1 MNSKTIKITIK
12 IIILMII
19 LILSKETN
27 VLARFTGGD
36 DLGRNGKVLYYT
48 SGEEYN
54 EVMYYDSEEL
64 MYAYSKLTHIG
75 ETMWGTTSLLGHLY
89 CIQNR
94 ADLPNDEKIY
104 YHGYTVEINGD
115 QLTYSELRGNDWYAL
130 EDRVYDLQNAKFSYI
145 LHKGSDYGYWSEP
158 GVTSSTQYA
167 VWKSFNGWASVLNK
181 DVEIK
186 GENVNLWNLQDD
198 GNGNVTI
205 DDIDHEGKNVDDIID
220 AGDKLIE
227 AAEEKYM
234 KRINYVRN
242 GVTDSTDKTKIT
254 TREIGDNIIVG
265 PFKYTFDKM
274 DGISF
279 KLAVMQKSDYGE
291 SYNTYDKVCNS
302 KGDVKSVSEI
312 ASNEEFYLKLDKS
325 FLEKNNQIK
334 KIMTI
339 LETNTYVMN
348 LQLLVSD
355 SRQNLLFAN
364 NVGDGY
370 MQRQNEF
377 EYNIDISGN
386 LKIVKKDKETGD
398 KLIGAQFKIEGSNI
412 DEMIVTID
420 DADGKIVTGLPIGNY
435 IITEIKAPYGYNVN
449 LQPDRVKTITVT
461 AGTTVEVDYENYG
474 SMNLQ
479 GQKIDSDT
487 KSSTSPVIQN
497 GVEFKIYYKG
507 NDNLIHYIKSYSGAS
522 DRLAT
527 IEFTQNA
534 DEALSFYTGGKV
546 GDGTVEYEKV
556 EDGMTI
562 KLYNIPPHN
571 YCFKEVGLSD
581 ELSNYY
587 EIKSDDDM
595 LKDIRRCEDNL
606 ITIGNKQKFMQLSGY
621 VWEDKIN
628 PNKNSTR
635 DDEYTKDPDKLV
647 PGVTVRL
654 RDSNNNNSI
663 IQETTTNQNGEYNFK
678 KVEIDKLGNYYIEF
692 EYNGLKY
699 ESVGVNLNKSNG
711 SKAVENSTTRS
722 SFNKSYSTITAG
734 QENNGQSTIG
744 YSLDEN
750 GNISNT
756 LKYKSGKYES
766 TLVHNTG
773 YTVSSAKDSVTA
785 QNGSKGV
792 SMTATTKDAKY
803 GFTWKAGEIELKNI
817 NLGIYER
824 AQTDLAIVTDID
836 KIDLGING
844 YTHTYGAGQRSS
856 YANEGVPSD
865 TRAESEMLLDGFSI
879 AAKTRTGKYKD
890 MTYDRSIYD
899 SYIAY
904 TKNDESNS
912 NRLRMYITYKIGVK
926 NESTIAYVT
935 PKRLLNYADPQLTF
949 VSSYIMEGNEKKDL
963 KWSENT
969 DKNNS
974 SRKVWE
980 SGDISTYIGPGY
992 IKYIYLTYELNTSA
1006 ISGLAN
1012 LKPNGGSARVVGN
1025 TTEIKTYSSY
1035 DSNKNAYAAI
1045 DKDSAPGNLKF
1056 GEYLTYEDDTDS
1068 APDLKITR
1076 GENPTINGT
1085 VFEDSTKVSDD
1096 KMGRL
1101 GDGVYE
1107 SKNNTVSG
1115 VQTVLTKYND
1125 QNSTPIKLYTL
1136 DNNGNVVT
1144 NDASQNTSNAGKYS
1158 FVGIIPGEYVVKYKY
1173 GNTADL
1179 KTKSANKDVTTQDY
1193 KSTIVTNDKLKAAV
1207 ENKDGSEYWYQ
1218 DSSLSNYSSAL
1229 DDWETRKTINANL
1242 KNITYLVQTNYE
1254 NSKDDVKNHYM
1265 VATTGKM
1272 DFAIEDRKNQV
1283 TGYDYKAPSRSYN
1296 IKFGIAERAR
1306 QSLELNK
1313 EISYIKLSLATGEV
1327 LIQGDPRSELSSMNY
1342 VTYPGGILKIE
1353 LDTEIMQGSTLEIQY
1368 AISVENKSEADYNT
1382 KDYYMYGLVGNNDVP
1397 VSLKLNGV
1405 VDYVDERLS
1414 TSYTDSAG
1422 VGEWKLMSQDELKNY
1437 VSDGVYND
1445 TKNRKNTIIDVC
1457 DITVKRGDTKT
1468 LTAVKTSKILSPSED
1483 LLFDNNAEVV
1493 SVSNDVGRFYSEE
1506 NSRALRK
1513 ITPGNFNF
1521 KHADTHE
1528 SDDDTVTLTVVPST
1542 GDSTVVYYVVGI
1554 SCLLIITTGIVLI
1567 KKKVL

>member
-1 MNSKTIKITIK
+1 MNSKKT
-12 IIILMII
+12 IILFRIIMLMLI
-19 LILSKETN
+19 LILAKEN
-27 VLARFTGGD
+27 KVFADSFSNN
-36 DLGRNGKVLYYT
+36 NGKTKYYYSGEVNETVLYT
-48 SGEEYN
+48 IKEEIEAPYLKLQ
-54 EVMYYDSEEL
+54 STEEL
-64 MYAYSKLTHIG
+64 VN
-75 ETMWGTTSLLGHLY
+75 GHLY
-89 CIQNR
+89 CIENGANLNAYGNYMYDVTTMRICGDALQKF
-94 ADLPNDEKIY
+94 DY
-104 YHGYTVEINGD
+104 YNEDKGRWEGNKDNQVINI
-115 QLTYSELRGNDWYAL
+115 E
-130 EDRVYDLQNAKFSYI
+130 NARFSYI
-145 LHKGSDYGYWSEP
+145 LAHGLKEGYFNEDGKISK
-158 GVTSSTQYA
+158 TQYSIWNKFQSWNEA
-167 VWKSFNGWASVLNK
+167 VWGRAFSLCPTDTSVY
-181 DVEIK
+181 
-186 GENVNLWNLQDD
+186 GEN
-198 GNGNVTI
+198 I
-205 DDIDHEGKNVDDIID
+205 DRSRELM
-220 AGDKLIE
+220 DKADE
-227 AAEEKYM
+227 
-234 KRINYVRN
+234 YVRQIN
-242 GVTDSTDKTKIT
+242 NLNEGVKDNTIKENIKIQPLADGT
-254 TREIGDNIIVG
+254 YKVG
-265 PFKYTFDKM
+265 PFNYSFSEATFDGKRLLSQI
-274 DGISF
+274 DI
-279 KLAVMQKSDYGE
+279 Y
-291 SYNTYDKVCNS
+291 NS
-302 KGDVKSVSEI
+302 KYGGAYWTAHVLNDKEDD
-312 ASNEEFYLKLDKS
+312 NEENLSVVSSGKDFYLQLSSDDI
-325 FLEKNNQIK
+325 ENNKQIK
-334 KIMTI
+334 KIRVTLE
-339 LETNTYVMN
+339 LETDIVNV
-348 LQLLVSD
+348 QLLK
-355 SRQNLLFAN
+355 SRDDKQNLMFTN
-364 NVGDGY
+364 SFGQGY
-370 MQRQNEF
+370 MENENEF

-386 LKIVKKDKETGD
+386 LKIVKKDKETGSY
-398 KLIGAQFKIEGSNI
+398 LNGAKFKITGPNNYENTITIEHSEG
-412 DEMIVTID
+412 ETI
-420 DADGKIVTGLPIGNY
+420 TNLPVGTY
-435 IITEIKAPYGYNVN
+435 TIKETVAPPGYNVEV
-449 LQPDRVKTITVT
+449 QPDRQKEITVK
-461 AGTTVEVDYENYG
+461 AGETVEIDFENY
-474 SMNLQ
+474 STISLQ
-479 GQKIDSDT
+479 GQKVDADT
-487 KSSTSPVIQN
+487 GSSTNPVIQK
-497 GVEFKIYYKG
+497 GVKFKIYYTG
-507 NDNLIHYIKSYSGAS
+507 TDGLIHYIKSYTGAS
-522 DRLAT
+522 KKLAT
-527 IEFTQNA
+527 IEFTQN
-534 DEALSFYTGGKV
+534 EAEAKIFATG
-546 GDGTVEYEKV
+546 
-556 EDGMTI
+556 EDGKTE
-562 KLYNIPPHN
+562 KLYNIPTHN
-571 YCFKEVGLSD
+571 YCFKEISLSD
-581 ELSNYY
+581 ELANYY
-587 EIKSDDDM
+587 EIKSNVDM
-595 LKDIRRCEDNL
+595 LDNENLNRGDDNL
-606 ITIGNKQKFMQLSGY
+606 ITIRNKQKFMQLSGY

-647 PGVTVRL
+647 QGVTVRL

-678 KVEIDKLGNYYIEF
+678 KVEIDKLKNYYIEF

>member
-1 MNSKTIKITIK
+1 MKYKKENYKKVRRLLEILVLL
-12 IIILMII
+12 IIIIFM
-19 LILSKETN
+19 
-27 VLARFTGGD
+27 
-36 DLGRNGKVLYYT
+36 GRNKSLAT
-48 SGEEYN
+48 N
-54 EVMYYDSEEL
+54 EVNYYYVGEQYSEL
-64 MYAYSKLTHIG
+64 MYVQTAKFTDPEDKLYHVGDCIAGSTVQ
-75 ETMWGTTSLLGHLY
+75 GHLY
-89 CIQNR
+89 CIQNHTC
-94 ADLPNDEKIY
+94 LPKNFNVDY
-104 YHGYTVEINGD
+104 DVYTVEINGD
-115 QLTYSELRGNDWYAL
+115 KLTYFEWDTNDRDDNPLTTWFDVDKIYSE
-130 EDRVYDLQNAKFSYI
+130 ENAIYSYI
-145 LHKGSDYGYWSEP
+145 LYKGKDKGYYSSDNELSG
-158 GVTSSTQYA
+158 TQYA
-167 VWKSFNGWASVLNK
+167 VWKAYNNWIGALNK
-181 DVEIK
+181 DVNIN
-186 GENVNLWNLQDD
+186 GNIVNLFNKFGKHDPNDKVLISDITSD
-198 GNGNVTI
+198 SGNQTQI
-205 DDIDHEGKNVDDIID
+205 IREGDN
-220 AGDKLIE
+220 LIE
-227 AAEEKYM
+227 AAKAY
-234 KRINYVRN
+234 KNGINNVRN
-242 GVTDSTDKTKIT
+242 GVIDRTDINNIKIQSV
-254 TREIGDNIIVG
+254 EGGVKVG
-265 PFKYTFDKM
+265 PFKYEFSDGYLSQFDII
-274 DGISF
+274 DNY
-279 KLAVMQKSDYGE
+279 YGE
-291 SYNTYDKVCNS
+291 SWAE
-302 KGDVKSVSEI
+302 VSEI
-312 ASNEEFYLKLDKS
+312 YGSDGNVKKGNEIKSGEEFYIKLSDAYIDRNKM
-325 FLEKNNQIK
+325 IK
-334 KIMTI
+334 KIRLT
-339 LETNTYVMN
+339 LKTNTNVMN
-348 LQLLVSD
+348 VQLLK
-355 SRQNLLFAN
+355 SRSSKQNLLFAN
-364 NVGDGY
+364 YSGEGLIESENI
-370 MQRQNEF
+370 F
-377 EYNIDISGN
+377 EYNIGITGN
-386 LKIVKKDKETGD
+386 LKIVKKDKETGSY
-398 KLIGAQFKIEGSNI
+398 LNGAKFKITGPNNYENTITIEHSEG
-412 DEMIVTID
+412 ETI
-420 DADGKIVTGLPIGNY
+420 TNLPVGTY
-435 IITEIKAPYGYNVN
+435 EITETVAPPGYNVEV
-449 LQPDRVKTITVT
+449 QPDRQKEITVK
-461 AGTTVEVDYENYG
+461 AGETVEIDFENY
-474 SMNLQ
+474 STISLQ
-479 GQKIDSDT
+479 GQKVDADT
-487 KSSTSPVIQN
+487 GSSTNPVIQK
-497 GVEFKIYYKG
+497 GVKFKIYYTG
-507 NDNLIHYIKSYSGAS
+507 TDGLIHYIKSYTGAS
-522 DRLAT
+522 EKLAT
-527 IEFTQNA
+527 IEFTQN
-534 DEALSFYTGGKV
+534 EAEAKIFATG
-546 GDGTVEYEKV
+546 
-556 EDGMTI
+556 EDGKTE
-562 KLYNIPPHN
+562 KLYNIPTHN
-571 YCFKEVGLSD
+571 YCFKEISLSD
-581 ELSNYY
+581 ELANYY
-587 EIKSDDDM
+587 EIKSNVDM
-595 LKDIRRCEDNL
+595 LDNEHLNRGKDNL
-606 ITIGNKQKFMQLSGY
+606 ITIENKQKFMQLSGY
-621 VWEDKIN
+621 VFEDKIN

-647 PGVTVRL
+647 QGVTVRL

-678 KVEIDKLGNYYIEF
+678 KVEIDKLKNYYIEF

-1229 DDWETRKTINANL
+1229 DDWETRKSINANL

-1306 QSLELNK
+1306 QSLELK
-1313 EISYIKLSLATGEV
+1313 KKISYIKLSLATGEV

-1437 VSDGVYND
+1437 VSDGVYNK
-1445 TKNRKNTIIDVC
+1445 TKNRKNTIIDFC
-1457 DITVKRGDTKT
+1457 DITVKRGETKT

-1506 NSRALRK
+1506 NSGALRK
-1513 ITPGNFNF
+1513 ITPGNFNLLL
-1521 KHADTHE
+1521 KYSDTHE
-1528 SDDDTVTLTVVPST
+1528 SDDDKVTLTVVPST